1 MDKLEKYVIN
11 HSSCGM
17 PRCEYVENGTDI
29 DCDDCQRIMLAEHDA
44 KVRADAIDELV
55 AKVCTTWLFNGNSG
69 KAYRDEIKYI
79 AEQIKE
85 QKNE

>member
-44 KVRADAIDELV
+44 KVRAEAIDEFSRKLV
-55 AKVCTTWLFNGNSG
+55 QWKPQNEEYMSF
-69 KAYRDEIKYI
+69 RDVVFQI
-79 AEQIKE
+79 AEQLKE
-85 QKNE
+85 QKNEM